1 MATRMAQSARLHRDA
16 GVSQRSSPAVLASA
30 AVLLW
35 LLGFAAFGTSGYTL
49 TSERADTWLFLGWIN
64 AIEHGQT
71 PSIDWR
77 SPIGALA
84 HYLPWLGHRLAEGYG
99 GALELAGLLAAAI
112 LLPCAVVA
120 LRHLAPLTAA
130 AILLA
135 IVAMVVVPWR
145 PGYGAFFLW
154 HGGFYNR
161 WCWAALALL
170 FSFALPTSHERSW
183 LDATALAV
191 LLAFLFFVKM
201 TYFAA
206 GIVFVLGFGFALALF
221 RRAALW
227 AIGGVAVV
235 VAAVQTTTGYV
246 GAYLG
251 DLTDA
256 AYVSAWWSDRRTPF
270 GALFAAALPQYGIFV
285 AAVLLA
291 CTSRSQLSWQRWL
304 CVGFQALASIAI
316 HAQNAGDT
324 SVFGL
329 IAPLALLRE
338 TAGAGR
344 RALLGLL
351 GLTFLLA
358 FLPQQA
364 GATYAYA
371 SEHPAYRPMQLP
383 QLDGVL
389 LLQNAPSGLVEIRS
403 GIDLLRAND
412 IDADMMTL
420 DYANP
425 FPLLLDFAPLPE
437 RFLSLMVGRYIDRG
451 TPPTPESLF
460 RHARAVMVP
469 RNLARHPAHRP
480 FLVHTY
486 GGWLQANFE
495 LQDENVH
502 WHLFRRRD

>member
-1 MATRMAQSARLHRDA
+1 MSRR
-16 GVSQRSSPAVLASA
+16 GSPAVLACA

-35 LLGFAAFGTSGYTL
+35 LLAFAIFGISGYTL
-49 TSERADTWLFLGWIN
+49 TSERADTWIFLGWIN

-71 PSIDWR
+71 PSVDWH

-84 HYLPWLGHRLAEGYG
+84 HYLPWLGHVLAEGYG
-99 GALELAGLLAAAI
+99 GALELSGLLAAAI

-120 LRHLAPLTAA
+120 LRRLAPLTAA
-130 AILLA
+130 ALLLA

-170 FSFALPTSHERSW
+170 FLFALPAGRERPW
-183 LDATALAV
+183 IDATALTV

-206 GIVFVLGFGFALALF
+206 GAAFVLGFGFALALF
-221 RRAALW
+221 RRTALW
-227 AIGGVAVV
+227 GVGGVAIV

-246 GAYLG
+246 GAYLS

-270 GALFAAALPQYGIFV
+270 AALVAAALPQYGIFV
-285 AAVLLA
+285 AAVLLGGVA
-291 CTSRSQLSWQRWL
+291 AASCPGSAG
-304 CVGFQALASIAI
+304 CALASRASL
-316 HAQNAGDT
+316 ASPSTPRTLATT
-324 SVFGL
+324 SAFGL
-329 IAPLALLRE
+329 IAPLALLYE
-338 TAGAGR
+338 TARAGR
-344 RALLGLL
+344 RTLLGLL
-351 GLTFLLA
+351 GLTFLLV
-358 FLPQQA
+358 FLPKQA

-371 SEHPAYRPMQLP
+371 SEHPAYRPVELP
-383 QLDGVL
+383 RMAGVRIL
-389 LLQNAPSGLVEIRS
+389 PLQNVPSEFVEIRS

-412 IDADMMTL
+412 VNGGLMTL

-425 FPLLLDFAPLPE
+425 FPPLMRLAPLPE

-451 TPPTPESLF
+451 MPPPPESLF
-460 RHARAVMVP
+460 RHAHAVMAP
-469 RNLARHPAHRP
+469 RNLARHPPHRQ
-480 FLVHTY
+480 FLADTY
-486 GGWLQANFE
+486 GGWLQTNFQ
-495 LQDENVH
+495 LQDENGH
-502 WHLFRRRD
+502 WRLFRRRD